1 MEVNPWEPGEIRN
14 VKSLFGGGFATDCRS
29 QMGQCSAMN
38 SSTPGFSSE
47 PTPPA
52 ISAPALPLRY
62 VEVQA
67 ALAAVTQE
75 SQQRRHL
82 SAEELE
88 MINIRKEWL
97 TQALTDE
104 AVH

>member
-1 MEVNPWEPGEIRN
+1 
-14 VKSLFGGGFATDCRS
+14 
-29 QMGQCSAMN
+29 MGQRSAMN
-38 SSTPGFSSE
+38 ISTPGFSSE

-52 ISAPALPLRY
+52 FSAPALPLRY

-67 ALAAVTQE
+67 ALAAVTRE

-88 MINIRKEWL
+88 MINIRMAWL
-97 TQALTDE
+97 TQALADE
-104 AVH
+104 TVH

>member
-1 MEVNPWEPGEIRN
+1 
-14 VKSLFGGGFATDCRS
+14 
-29 QMGQCSAMN
+29 
-38 SSTPGFSSE
+38 
-47 PTPPA
+47 
-52 ISAPALPLRY
+52 LPLRY